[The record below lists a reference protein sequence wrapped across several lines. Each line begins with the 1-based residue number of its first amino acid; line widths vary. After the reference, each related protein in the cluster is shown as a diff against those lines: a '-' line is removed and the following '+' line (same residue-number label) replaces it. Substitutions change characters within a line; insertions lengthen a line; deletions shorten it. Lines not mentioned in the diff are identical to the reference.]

1 VKRGSAIFLLVILL
15 VNSVGFYVYYI
26 VQLKQI
32 RWEMQMALAFAPE
45 EKLEKISL
53 TYKQYQLSK
62 VDDHEIRIYDK
73 MYDIGRI
80 KITGDSVL
88 VYCIHDTKEENLMA
102 FLDEITSKPLI
113 GKHAVPSYLIHF
125 LVLVFL
131 QPHGDHRFQNNGVS
145 ITRSIHY
152 NFNKD
157 LFSNCV
163 NTPPPKG

>member
-32 RWEMQMALAFAPE
+32 RWEMQMALALAPE

-53 TYKQYQLSK
+53 THKQYQLSK
-62 VDDHEIRIYDK
+62 VDDHEIRINDK

-88 VYCIHDTKEENLMA
+88 VYCMHDAKEENLMA
-102 FLDEITSKPLI
+102 FLDEITSKPLT
-113 GKHAVPSYLIHF
+113 GKHAIPSHLIHF

-131 QPHGDHRFQNNGVS
+131 QPHGDHCFQNNGVA

-152 NFNKD
+152 KFSKN